1 MTKIDVAAHKNFGC
15 VALAAA
21 CVLLAACEPNVTP
34 EPSPSTNPLEGIS
47 CTPNLD
53 GVIDATE
60 LPTVIGLAVNYVASP
75 PNVTR
80 TVDLT
85 GGAASSGTYSWDFGV
100 SYADDDAIT
109 LQAATLGGLWFQSS
123 FPTADFVSPIDDA
136 GTTLGVYQSSN
147 SALLLLGIASA
158 SPTPASQKTLLV
170 YQPPVVALQYPL
182 SPGTHWTSTGVV
194 TSGTLNGLPY
204 DGQDLYDVTDDAIGA
219 LTLHDF
225 LFDQVHRVRTTV
237 TSTPSAGKQIVT
249 RQVDFLGECFG
260 QVVHVVSQSNEPQA
274 DFTTAAA
281 LRRLAPSP

>member
-1 MTKIDVAAHKNFGC
+1 MFDVAAAPHKNVAR
-15 VALAAA
+15 VALAIA
-21 CVLLAACEPNVTP
+21 CSVLGACEPNVTP

-53 GVIDATE
+53 GKIDASE
-60 LPTVIGLAVNYVASP
+60 MPTVFGLAVSYVASP

-80 TVDLT
+80 AVDLVGT
-85 GGAASSGTYSWDFGV
+85 GAISGTYSWDFGV
-100 SYADDDAIT
+100 SFADDVAIT
-109 LQAATLGGLWFQSS
+109 LTATQLGGLWFQAS

-136 GTTLGVYQSSN
+136 ATTLGVYQSSS

-158 SPTPASQKTLLV
+158 SATPASQKTLIV

-182 SPGTHWTSTGVV
+182 SPGTHWSSTGVV
-194 TSGTLNGLPY
+194 TGGTLAGLPY
-204 DGQDLYDVTDDAIGA
+204 DGQDLYDVTDDAMGA

-237 TSTPSAGKQIVT
+237 TTQPSAGKQIVT

-260 QVVHVVSQSNEPQA
+260 QVVHVVSQTNEPDA

>member
-1 MTKIDVAAHKNFGC
+1 MTMTIVAAHKIAATR
-15 VALAAA
+15 ALAAA
-21 CVLLAACEPNVTP
+21 CALLSACAPNVTP
-34 EPSPSTNPLEGIS
+34 SPSPSSNPLDGIS

-53 GVIDATE
+53 GRIDATE
-60 LPTVIGLAVNYVASP
+60 MPTVIGLAVSYVASP
-75 PNVTR
+75 ANVTR
-80 TVDLT
+80 AVDLT
-85 GGAASSGTYSWDFGV
+85 GTGAISGTYSWDFGV
-100 SYADDDAIT
+100 SYADDDAIA
-109 LQAATLGGLWFQSS
+109 LEASALGGLWFQTS

-136 GTTLGVYQSSN
+136 GTTLGVYQSSS

-182 SPGTHWTSTGVV
+182 SPGTHWSSTGVV
-194 TSGTLNGLPY
+194 SGGTLNGLPY
-204 DGQDLYDVTDDAIGA
+204 DGQDLYDVTDDAVGA
-219 LTLHDF
+219 LALHDF

-237 TSTPSAGKQIVT
+237 TTSPSAGKQIVT

-260 QVVHVVSQSNEPQA
+260 QIVHVVSQTNEPSV